1 MYSMKDLS
9 SRVKRTPQA
18 LYSLI
23 KQNESLSSIV
33 KENTE
38 KNGRFIK
45 YGEPVLS
52 WLLDY
57 YKITEP
63 TADEVGEGI
72 VEPEAQEIPQHS
84 PLAATGA
91 DLRLELALLRQENQA
106 LKEAIEALKNDL
118 EIERKNNQDLLQQ
131 NGLALLA
138 LKAEQDEKQKYLPA
152 PRKTIGQFVKGLF
165 SKEK

>member
-1 MYSMKDLS
+1 MYSMRDLS

-72 VEPEAQEIPQHS
+72 VEPTAEVLPQS
-84 PLAATGA
+84 TAPTRPTEA
-91 DLRLELALLRQENQA
+91 DLVIELSSIRAENEA
-106 LKEAIEALKNDL
+106 LKTAIEALKNDL
-118 EIERKNNQDLLQQ
+118 EREREEKKEIREQL
-131 NGLALLA
+131 GISLLA
-138 LKAEQDEKQKYLPA
+138 LRQEQEEKKLYLPA
-152 PRKTIGQFVKGLF
+152 PRKTLSQFFKGLF
-165 SKEK
+165 SKK